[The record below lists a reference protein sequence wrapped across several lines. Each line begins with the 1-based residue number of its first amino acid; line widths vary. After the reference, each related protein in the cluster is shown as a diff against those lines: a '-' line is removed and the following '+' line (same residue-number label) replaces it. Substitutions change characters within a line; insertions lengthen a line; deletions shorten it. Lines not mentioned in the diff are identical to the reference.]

1 MLGYSP
7 LRWKK
12 QFRPKRNLLIQLHR
26 ACSQALFFSVIEALQ
41 KKSEHTE
48 ADQAM
53 LVTVYGSYKFRV
65 ECTLVY
71 TGKFLLLKYIKQFCL
86 SMTRA

>member
-1 MLGYSP
+1 MEETVS
-7 LRWKK
+7 RKK
-12 QFRPKRNLLIQLHR
+12 EFTDPASSCLYVARLYFFLLSRL
-26 ACSQALFFSVIEALQ
+26 SK

-48 ADQAM
+48 ADQGM
-53 LVTVYGSYKFRV
+53 LVTVYGSYKFRE

>member
-1 MLGYSP
+1 MP
-7 LRWKK
+7 VR
-12 QFRPKRNLLIQLHR
+12 
-26 ACSQALFFSVIEALQ
+26 SQALFFSVIEALQ

-48 ADQAM
+48 ADQEM
-53 LVTVYGSYKFRV
+53 LVTVYCSYKFRL

>member
-1 MLGYSP
+1 MEETVSC
-7 LRWKK
+7 KK
-12 QFRPKRNLLIQLHR
+12 EFTDPASSCLYVARLYFFLLSRL
-26 ACSQALFFSVIEALQ
+26 S

-48 ADQAM
+48 ADQGM
-53 LVTVYGSYKFRV
+53 IVTVYGSDKFRE

-71 TGKFLLLKYIKQFCL
+71 TGKLLLLKYIKQFCL

>member
-1 MLGYSP
+1 MP
-7 LRWKK
+7 VR
-12 QFRPKRNLLIQLHR
+12 
-26 ACSQALFFSVIEALQ
+26 SQALFFSVIEALQ

-48 ADQAM
+48 ADQGM
-53 LVTVYGSYKFRV
+53 LVTVYCSYKFRE

-71 TGKFLLLKYIKQFCL
+71 TGKFLLLKYIKQFCP

>member
-1 MLGYSP
+1 MEETVSCKKEFTDPASSCLYVARLYFFLLSR
-7 LRWKK
+7 LSKK
-12 QFRPKRNLLIQLHR
+12 Q
-26 ACSQALFFSVIEALQ
+26 
-41 KKSEHTE
+41 SEHTE
-48 ADQAM
+48 ADQGM
-53 LVTVYGSYKFRV
+53 LVTVYGSYKFRE